1 MTKKNQNLFLGFF
14 IIFAFVLIL
23 LTFMNNTTRFIALVL
38 VLVFAIVS
46 AYTIVRFRK
55 RQKKI
60 KNEYMLFKLKDDSTN
75 LHKNIDK
82 YISTSIF
89 LTEKEFGY
97 YLKFMTYLK
106 EDKLEKARE
115 YAPKISPDRAFYTNY
130 YLYLLEFSEG
140 NYSEADKI
148 YIQLNELRGNFNDL
162 DRANLKEFTEII
174 DEVEKGTLWEDT
186 ATLEKLKYSNFLFL
200 HRLALKV
207 PLHVK
212 EKY

>member
-1 MTKKNQNLFLGFF
+1 MTKKNQNLFLGFL
-14 IIFAFVLIL
+14 IIFAFILIL
-23 LTFMNNTTRFIALVL
+23 LTFINNTTRLIALVL
-38 VLVFAIVS
+38 VLIFAVIS
-46 AYTIVRFRK
+46 TYTIIRFRN
-55 RQKKI
+55 RQKRI
-60 KNEYMLFKLKDDSTN
+60 KKEYMLFKLKDDSTN

-82 YISTSIF
+82 YISTSFF

-106 EDKLEKARE
+106 EDKLDKARE

-130 YLYLLEFSEG
+130 YLYLLEFSEE
-140 NYSEADKI
+140 NYNEADKI
-148 YIQLNELRGNFNDL
+148 YIQLNEFRKNFTDM
-162 DRANLKEFTEII
+162 DRANLKEFIEII

-186 ATLEKLKYSNFLFL
+186 AILEKLKYSNFLFL

-207 PLHVK
+207 PAHVR